1 MSTVNETLASL
12 HLSANPFT
20 ADTPLAGL
28 YPGAQRRQTL
38 EKLLHH
44 STHSN
49 HIIALLG
56 PAGSGKSTIGDFFV
70 RQAGKNQ
77 LVARARAS
85 LLTSPAQ
92 LLEEMFKAFVLDFP
106 PHATLADLKTALLDY
121 FESVRQQSRTV
132 VLIVDDAHELGD
144 DALALLVRLALVDN
158 VEGTFHLILLGLPQ
172 LLDTLDYT
180 CPLHNGEQQFSVIDL
195 PALSLDETR
204 DYLRYRLN
212 CVGFAQGDQAR
223 PLPFS
228 NKQIE
233 KIHKQSGG
241 MPGAVNALA
250 GTMLGA
256 PQAKGLAL
264 DLAFIAS
271 IPKKYALSAVALIV
285 VLLVAFL
292 TGSGDETV
300 EPPRLV
306 NVPLE
311 LPGLQGQSGGTIP
324 LTAPG
329 SPATPALATS
339 APSSPSAAT
348 SGPSAPS
355 APSTDA
361 STSLSPPVRQVA
373 VPTPAPVASVAQP
386 STQTPAPAVTTDA
399 AVPAATPSA
408 APSAARVAPAPA
420 TPAVAAVATPTPAAP
435 AARAV
440 VPATDN
446 TATGAGQQA
455 RILALPANQFTL
467 QVLGASSRTNVE
479 QFVQRHSASS
489 LLWYE
494 TRNNGNPWF
503 VVIQGSY
510 ASREAARS
518 ALAGLPAE
526 LRDQQP
532 WVRSLEEVHTEIR
545 ARN

>member
-1 MSTVNETLASL
+1 MSKVNETLESL

-20 ADTPLAGL
+20 ADTPMASL

-70 RQAGKNQ
+70 RQAGKHQ

-106 PHATLADLKTALLDY
+106 PHATLADLKAALLDY
-121 FESVRQQSRTV
+121 FESVRQQSRSV

-158 VEGTFHLILLGLPQ
+158 AEGTFHLILLGLPQ

-212 CVGFAQGDQAR
+212 SVGFAQGDQAR

-241 MPGAVNALA
+241 MPGAVNVLA
-250 GTMLGA
+250 GAMLGA
-256 PQAKGLAL
+256 PQGKGLAL
-264 DLAFIAS
+264 DFSFIAS
-271 IPKKYALSAVALIV
+271 IPTKYALSAV
-285 VLLVAFL
+285 
-292 TGSGDETV
+292 
-300 EPPRLV
+300 
-306 NVPLE
+306 
-311 LPGLQGQSGGTIP
+311 
-324 LTAPG
+324 
-329 SPATPALATS
+329 
-339 APSSPSAAT
+339 
-348 SGPSAPS
+348 
-355 APSTDA
+355 
-361 STSLSPPVRQVA
+361 
-373 VPTPAPVASVAQP
+373 
-386 STQTPAPAVTTDA
+386 
-399 AVPAATPSA
+399 
-408 APSAARVAPAPA
+408 
-420 TPAVAAVATPTPAAP
+420 
-435 AARAV
+435 
-440 VPATDN
+440 
-446 TATGAGQQA
+446 
-455 RILALPANQFTL
+455 
-467 QVLGASSRTNVE
+467 
-479 QFVQRHSASS
+479 
-489 LLWYE
+489 
-494 TRNNGNPWF
+494 
-503 VVIQGSY
+503 
-510 ASREAARS
+510 
-518 ALAGLPAE
+518 
-526 LRDQQP
+526 
-532 WVRSLEEVHTEIR
+532 
-545 ARN
+545 

>member
-1 MSTVNETLASL
+1 MSKVNETFESL
-12 HLSANPFT
+12 HLSANPFA
-20 ADTPLAGL
+20 ADTPMASL

-38 EKLLHH
+38 EKLLQQ

-49 HIIALLG
+49 HIMALLG

-70 RQAGKNQ
+70 RQAGKQQ

-106 PHATLADLKTALLDY
+106 PHATLADLKAALLDY
-121 FESVRQQSRTV
+121 FESVRQQSRSV

-158 VEGTFHLILLGLPQ
+158 AEGTFHLILLGLPQ

-180 CPLHNGEQQFSVIDL
+180 CPLHNGEQQFTVIDL
-195 PALSLDETR
+195 PALSLEETR

-212 CVGFAQGDQAR
+212 SVGFSQGDQAR

-241 MPGAVNALA
+241 MPGAVNVLA
-250 GTMLGA
+250 GTMLGT
-256 PQAKGLAL
+256 PQGKGLTL
-264 DLAFIAS
+264 DLGFFAG

-292 TGSGDETV
+292 AGGGDETA

-311 LPGLQGQSGGTIP
+311 LPGLQSQSGVAIP
-324 LTAPG
+324 LTDSASPSAPVAA
-329 SPATPALATS
+329 STPAAVASAPQSSAQLSSASAPAVTAPEPVAAAPVAEPSTTPALA
-339 APSSPSAAT
+339 
-348 SGPSAPS
+348 
-355 APSTDA
+355 
-361 STSLSPPVRQVA
+361 A
-373 VPTPAPVASVAQP
+373 VTEPTPAA
-386 STQTPAPAVTTDA
+386 
-399 AVPAATPSA
+399 
-408 APSAARVAPAPA
+408 
-420 TPAVAAVATPTPAAP
+420 PTPAAP
-435 AARAV
+435 APAAPSTRAV
-440 VPATDN
+440 APPPAADN
-446 TATGAGQQA
+446 AATSSSPQA

-467 QVLGASSRTNVE
+467 QVLGASSRANVE
-479 QFVQRHSASS
+479 QFVQRHSGSS

-526 LRDQQP
+526 LRNQQP
-532 WVRSLEEVHTEIR
+532 WVRSLEEVHAEIR

>member
-1 MSTVNETLASL
+1 MSTVNETLESL

-20 ADTPLAGL
+20 ADTPLASL
-28 YPGAQRRQTL
+28 YPGAQRRQIL

-56 PAGSGKSTIGDFFV
+56 PAGSGKSTLGDFFV
-70 RQAGKNQ
+70 RQADKNQ

-106 PHATLADLKTALLDY
+106 PHATLADLKAALVDY

-212 CVGFAQGDQAR
+212 SVGFAQGDQAR

-228 NKQIE
+228 KKQIE
-233 KIHKQSGG
+233 KMHKQSGG
-241 MPGAVNALA
+241 MPGALNVLA
-250 GTMLGA
+250 GALLGA
-256 PQAKGLAL
+256 PQPAGLAL
-264 DLAFIAS
+264 DFSFIAS

-311 LPGLQGQSGGTIP
+311 LPGLQGQSGGAIP

-329 SPATPALATS
+329 SPATPTLATS
-339 APSSPSAAT
+339 APS
-348 SGPSAPS
+348 APS
-355 APSTDA
+355 ADPSN
-361 STSLSPPVRQVA
+361 SLSPPVRQVA
-373 VPTPAPVASVAQP
+373 VPAPAPVAS
-386 STQTPAPAVTTDA
+386 A

-408 APSAARVAPAPA
+408 APSAARVAPVPA
-420 TPAVAAVATPTPAAP
+420 TPAVAAVAAPTSAAP

-440 VPATDN
+440 APAANT
-446 TATGAGQQA
+446 TATGADQQA

-467 QVLGASSRTNVE
+467 QVLGASSRANVE

-503 VVIQGSY
+503 VAIQGSY

-532 WVRSLEEVHTEIR
+532 WVRSLEEVHIEIR
-545 ARN
+545 TGH

>member
-1 MSTVNETLASL
+1 MSKVNETLESL

-20 ADTPLAGL
+20 ADTPMASL

-49 HIIALLG
+49 HIMALLG

-70 RQAGKNQ
+70 RQAGKQQ

-106 PHATLADLKTALLDY
+106 PQATLADLKAALLDY
-121 FESVRQQSRTV
+121 FESVRQQSRSV

-158 VEGTFHLILLGLPQ
+158 AEGTFHLILLGLPQ

-180 CPLHNGEQQFSVIDL
+180 CPLHNGEQQFTVIDL
-195 PALSLDETR
+195 PALSLEETR

-212 CVGFAQGDQAR
+212 SVGFAQGDQAR

-241 MPGAVNALA
+241 MPGAVNVIA

-256 PQAKGLAL
+256 PQGKGLKV
-264 DLAFIAS
+264 DLGFFAS

-292 TGSGDETV
+292 AGGGDETA

-311 LPGLQGQSGGTIP
+311 LPALQSQSGGAIP
-324 LTAPG
+324 LTDPTSSPVPVPALSAPSALTTPSTPTVAATDAPTQG
-329 SPATPALATS
+329 GQPVRPVAASTPAAVASAPQPSAQPSAPAVTAPAPVGASPVATPSTTPALA
-339 APSSPSAAT
+339 
-348 SGPSAPS
+348 
-355 APSTDA
+355 
-361 STSLSPPVRQVA
+361 A
-373 VPTPAPVASVAQP
+373 VT
-386 STQTPAPAVTTDA
+386 TPAPAAPTTRA
-399 AVPAATPSA
+399 I
-408 APSAARVAPAPA
+408 APAPA
-420 TPAVAAVATPTPAAP
+420 ADNAAASSSP
-435 AARAV
+435 
-440 VPATDN
+440 
-446 TATGAGQQA
+446 QA
-455 RILALPANQFTL
+455 RILALAANQFTL
-467 QVLGASSRTNVE
+467 QVLGASSRANVE
-479 QFVQRHSASS
+479 QFVQRHSGSS

-532 WVRSLEEVHTEIR
+532 WVRSLEEVHAEIR

>member
-1 MSTVNETLASL
+1 MSTVNETLESL

-20 ADTPLAGL
+20 ADTPLASL

-56 PAGSGKSTIGDFFV
+56 PAGSGKSTLGDFFV
-70 RQAGKNQ
+70 RQAGKKQ

-106 PHATLADLKTALLDY
+106 PHATLVDLKAALLDY

-180 CPLHNGEQQFSVIDL
+180 CPLHNGEQQFSVIEL

-241 MPGAVNALA
+241 MPGALNVLA
-250 GTMLGA
+250 GALLGA
-256 PQAKGLAL
+256 PQPRGLAL
-264 DLAFIAS
+264 DFSFIAS

-292 TGSGDETV
+292 TGSGDETA

-311 LPGLQGQSGGTIP
+311 LPGQSGGAIP

-329 SPATPALATS
+329 SPATPTLATS
-339 APSSPSAAT
+339 APSSPSAA
-348 SGPSAPS
+348 PA

-361 STSLSPPVRQVA
+361 STSVSPPVRQVA
-373 VPTPAPVASVAQP
+373 VPAPAPVASAAQP
-386 STQTPAPAVTTDA
+386 ATQTPAPAVTADA

-408 APSAARVAPAPA
+408 APSAARVAPVPA
-420 TPAVAAVATPTPAAP
+420 TPAVAAVAAPTPAAP

-440 VPATDN
+440 APAADN

-467 QVLGASSRTNVE
+467 QVLGASSRANVE

>member
-1 MSTVNETLASL
+1 MAS
-12 HLSANPFT
+12 
-20 ADTPLAGL
+20 L

-38 EKLLHH
+38 EKLLQH
-44 STHSN
+44 SIHSN

-56 PAGSGKSTIGDFFV
+56 PAGSGKSIIGDFFV

-106 PHATLADLKTALLDY
+106 PHATLVDLKAVLLDY
-121 FESVRQQSRTV
+121 FESVRQLSCSV

-180 CPLHNGEQQFSVIDL
+180 CPLHNGEQQFRVIDL
-195 PALSLDETR
+195 PALSLEETR

-212 CVGFAQGDQAR
+212 SAGFAQRDQAR

-228 NKQIE
+228 NKQVE
-233 KIHKQSGG
+233 KIHKLSGG
-241 MPGAVNALA
+241 MPGAVNVLA
-250 GTMLGA
+250 GNMLDA
-256 PQAKGLAL
+256 PQGKGPAL
-264 DLAFIAS
+264 DLPFIAS
-271 IPKKYALSAVALIV
+271 IPTKYALSAVALIV
-285 VLLVAFL
+285 VLLVALL
-292 TGSGDETV
+292 TGGGDETG
-300 EPPRLV
+300 EPSRLV
-306 NVPLE
+306 SVPLE
-311 LPGLQGQSGGTIP
+311 LPGQQSQSGGPSP
-324 LTAPG
+324 LTD
-329 SPATPALATS
+329 PA
-339 APSSPSAAT
+339 SPSAPAAAST
-348 SGPSAPS
+348 VLSA
-355 APSTDA
+355 DA
-361 STSLSPPVRQVA
+361 STPVTSPVTPPARQVTA
-373 VPTPAPVASVAQP
+373 TTPAAVATVTQPSRQASAQP
-386 STQTPAPAVTTDA
+386 PAPAVA
-399 AVPAATPSA
+399 APAAAAA
-408 APSAARVAPAPA
+408 APAARPPA
-420 TPAVAAVATPTPAAP
+420 TREVAAVATPTPAAP
-435 AARAV
+435 ASRAV
-440 VPATDN
+440 SPATGS
-446 TATGAGQQA
+446 AAAGSSQQE

-467 QVLGASSRTNVE
+467 QVLGASSRANVE
-479 QFVQRHSASS
+479 QFVQRHAASA

-503 VVIQGSY
+503 VVIQGAY
-510 ASREAARS
+510 TSRESARS

-532 WVRSLEEVHTEIR
+532 WVRSLEDVHTEIR

>member
-1 MSTVNETLASL
+1 MSKVNETLESL

-20 ADTPLAGL
+20 ADTSMASL

-70 RQAGKNQ
+70 RQAGKHQ

-106 PHATLADLKTALLDY
+106 PHATLADLKAALLDY
-121 FESVRQQSRTV
+121 FESVRQQSRSV

-158 VEGTFHLILLGLPQ
+158 VEGTFHLVLLGLPQ

-212 CVGFAQGDQAR
+212 SAGFAQGDKAR
-223 PLPFS
+223 PLPYS
-228 NKQIE
+228 NKQID

-241 MPGAVNALA
+241 MPGAVNVLA
-250 GTMLGA
+250 GALLGA
-256 PQAKGLAL
+256 PQRKGLAP
-264 DLAFIAS
+264 DFSFIAS
-271 IPKKYALSAVALIV
+271 IPKKYALSAVALVV

-292 TGSGDETV
+292 TGGGDETV
-300 EPPRLV
+300 ELPRLV

-311 LPGLQGQSGGTIP
+311 LPGLQGQSGGAIP
-324 LTAPG
+324 LTDPG
-329 SPATPALATS
+329 SPSTPALATS
-339 APSSPSAAT
+339 APS
-348 SGPSAPS
+348 
-355 APSTDA
+355 TDA
-361 STSLSPPVRQVA
+361 STPLSQPVRQVA
-373 VPTPAPVASVAQP
+373 VPTPAPPMPVAQP
-386 STQTPAPAVTTDA
+386 STQPPAPAATTGS
-399 AVPAATPSA
+399 AVPAT

-435 AARAV
+435 ATRV
-440 VPATDN
+440 VTPAADN
-446 TATGAGQQA
+446 VAAGLGQSA

-467 QVLGASSRTNVE
+467 QVLGASSRANVE
-479 QFVQRHSASS
+479 QFVQRHSASA

-494 TRNNGNPWF
+494 TRNNGSPWF
-503 VVIQGSY
+503 VVIQGAY
-510 ASREAARS
+510 ASRELARS

>member
-1 MSTVNETLASL
+1 MSKVNETLESL

-20 ADTPLAGL
+20 ADTPMASL

-70 RQAGKNQ
+70 RQAGKHQ

-85 LLTSPAQ
+85 LLTSPGQ

-106 PHATLADLKTALLDY
+106 PHATLADLKAALLDY
-121 FESVRQQSRTV
+121 FESVRTQSRSV

-158 VEGTFHLILLGLPQ
+158 AEGTFHLILLGLPQ

-180 CPLHNGEQQFSVIDL
+180 CPLHNGEQQFSIIDL
-195 PALSLDETR
+195 PALSLEETR

-212 CVGFAQGDQAR
+212 SVGFAQGDQAR

-233 KIHKQSGG
+233 KIHKQAGG
-241 MPGAVNALA
+241 IPGAVNVLA
-250 GTMLGA
+250 GAMLGA
-256 PQAKGLAL
+256 PQGKGLAL
-264 DLAFIAS
+264 DFSFIAS
-271 IPKKYALSAVALIV
+271 IPTKYALSAVALIL

-292 TGSGDETV
+292 TGGGGETV

-311 LPGLQGQSGGTIP
+311 LPGLQSQSGGAIP
-324 LTAPG
+324 LTDP
-329 SPATPALATS
+329 T
-339 APSSPSAAT
+339 SPSASISAT
-348 SGPSAPS
+348 SSLSA
-355 APSTDA
+355 DA
-361 STSLSPPVRQVA
+361 STPATSPVRQIA
-373 VPTPAPVASVAQP
+373 ATTPAPI
-386 STQTPAPAVTTDA
+386 AP
-399 AVPAATPSA
+399 P
-408 APSAARVAPAPA
+408 PA
-420 TPAVAAVATPTPAAP
+420 TSTVAAVATPAPAAPTTRAVTPAAEN
-435 AARAV
+435 A
-440 VPATDN
+440 
-446 TATGAGQQA
+446 ATGSGQQA
-455 RILALPANQFTL
+455 GILALPGNQFTL
-467 QVLGASSRTNVE
+467 QVLGASSRANVE

-503 VVIQGSY
+503 VVIQGAY
-510 ASREAARS
+510 TSRESARS
-518 ALAGLPAE
+518 ALGGLPAE